1 MRRGGDRAE
10 DRARGGIA
18 RVDSARDLSD
28 PLAMHVRPACSV
40 VALLSLVVAAA
51 GCGGGAANASAS
63 TSGLTDPN
71 APQTYTPPQTT
82 TAPVPTSAPPAAAP
96 PLAGTGP
103 ATPIAPMLAA
113 PVQPILVNMGQS
125 EAQGGQP
132 DGSPFAGQ
140 FAAGQTLEQTI
151 NIKGNGCYTVV
162 AASIGIQQLD
172 IALVVQ
178 PAPMMQPITVA
189 QSSGT
194 GPNATLGGKATGCWR
209 NPTPLAGVGKVILKA
224 TSGQG
229 LAAAQV
235 FSK

>member
-1 MRRGGDRAE
+1 
-10 DRARGGIA
+10 
-18 RVDSARDLSD
+18 
-28 PLAMHVRPACSV
+28 MHVRSASL
-40 VALLSLVVAAA
+40 VALLPLVIVAG
-51 GCGGGAANASAS
+51 GCGGAAKASAS
-63 TSGLTDPN
+63 TSTASDPS
-71 APQTYTPPQTT
+71 AQPLPTYTAPPPVVP
-82 TAPVPTSAPPAAAP
+82 APAPAAAP
-96 PLAGTGP
+96 PLVGTGP
-103 ATPIAPMLAA
+103 ATPIAPMAA
-113 PVQPILVNMGQS
+113 AVIQPILVGMGQN

-151 NIKGNGCYTVV
+151 NIKANGCYTVV
-162 AASIGIQQLD
+162 AASVGIQQLD

-178 PAPMMQPITVA
+178 PTPLMQPITVA

-194 GPNATLGGKATGCWR
+194 GPNATLGGRATGCWR
-209 NPTPLAGVGKVILKA
+209 NPTPLVGQGKVILRA

>member
-1 MRRGGDRAE
+1 
-10 DRARGGIA
+10 
-18 RVDSARDLSD
+18 
-28 PLAMHVRPACSV
+28 V
-40 VALLSLVVAAA
+40 VALLSLIVVAA

-63 TSGLTDPN
+63 TSGLNDPN
-71 APQTYTPPQTT
+71 TPQTYTPPQTT
-82 TAPVPTSAPPAAAP
+82 TAPVPTSAPPAAP
-96 PLAGTGP
+96 PPMTGTGP

-113 PVQPILVNMGQS
+113 PVQPILVNMSQS
-125 EAQGGQP
+125 EAQGAQP

-151 NIKGNGCYTVV
+151 NIKGNGCYTIV

-172 IALVVQ
+172 IALVIQ

-189 QSSGT
+189 QSSST

>member
-1 MRRGGDRAE
+1 
-10 DRARGGIA
+10 
-18 RVDSARDLSD
+18 
-28 PLAMHVRPACSV
+28 MHVRSA
-40 VALLSLVVAAA
+40 SLVGLLPLVIFAVA
-51 GCGGGAANASAS
+51 CGGAAKASVS
-63 TSGLTDPN
+63 TSGTDPN
-71 APQTYTPPQTT
+71 AQPQPQPTYTAPLA
-82 TAPVPTSAPPAAAP
+82 TASAPAPAPTGPA

-103 ATPIAPMLAA
+103 ATPIAPMAA
-113 PVQPILVNMGQS
+113 AVVQPILVGMGQN

-162 AASIGIQQLD
+162 AASMGIQQLD

-178 PAPMMQPITVA
+178 PSPLMQPITVA

-209 NPTPLAGVGKVILKA
+209 NPTPFVGQGKVILKA

>member
-1 MRRGGDRAE
+1 
-10 DRARGGIA
+10 
-18 RVDSARDLSD
+18 
-28 PLAMHVRPACSV
+28 MHVRLASL
-40 VALLSLVVAAA
+40 VALFPLVMFAS
-51 GCGGGAANASAS
+51 GCGGAAKASAS
-63 TSGLTDPN
+63 TSTGADPT
-71 APQTYTPPQTT
+71 AQPQPSY
-82 TAPVPTSAPPAAAP
+82 TAPPPTAPGPAPTAAP
-96 PLAGTGP
+96 ALAGTGP
-103 ATPIAPMLAA
+103 ATPIAPMAA
-113 PVQPILVNMGQS
+113 AVVQPVLVGMAQN

-151 NIKGNGCYTVV
+151 NIKGNGCYTIV
-162 AASIGIQQLD
+162 AASVGITQLD

-178 PAPMMQPITVA
+178 PTPLMQPITVA

-209 NPTPLAGVGKVILKA
+209 NPTPLAGQGKVILRA

>member
-1 MRRGGDRAE
+1 
-10 DRARGGIA
+10 
-18 RVDSARDLSD
+18 
-28 PLAMHVRPACSV
+28 V
-40 VALLSLVVAAA
+40 VALVSLVSLVVGVA

-71 APQTYTPPQTT
+71 APPTYTPPPTT
-82 TAPVPTSAPPAAAP
+82 TAPAPTAAPTAAP
-96 PLAGTGP
+96 PLTGTGP

-178 PAPMMQPITVA
+178 PPMMQPITVA

-209 NPTPLAGVGKVILKA
+209 NPTPIAGVGKVILKA

>member
-1 MRRGGDRAE
+1 
-10 DRARGGIA
+10 
-18 RVDSARDLSD
+18 
-28 PLAMHVRPACSV
+28 MHVRSASLVC
-40 VALLSLVVAAA
+40 LLSLAVFATA
-51 GCGGGAANASAS
+51 CGGGVKASA
-63 TSGLTDPN
+63 TTLPGTDPS
-71 APQTYTPPQTT
+71 AQPQPQPTYTAPMA
-82 TAPVPTSAPPAAAP
+82 TAPPPAPTGPAP
-96 PLAGTGP
+96 LTGTGP
-103 ATPIAPMLAA
+103 ATPIAPMAA
-113 PVQPILVNMGQS
+113 AVVQPILVGMGQS

-151 NIKGNGCYTVV
+151 NIKGNGCYTIV
-162 AASIGIQQLD
+162 AASMGIQQLD

-178 PAPMMQPITVA
+178 PTPLMQPITVA

-209 NPTPLAGVGKVILKA
+209 NPTPLVGQGKVILRA